1 MTGEKGYGIREIS
14 GSIYGSG
21 VCGTEST
28 KGGCDPDTR
37 KRVSAAG
44 KEGGFAVPAGPGPLC
59 ASLGKY
65 SITTGRFSGVLSEK
79 EKYHGSYETEWEFL
93 AAALEKNGVPGEAI
107 LREDK
112 ATYTYENAL
121 CSARVLKEKKIT
133 VKKAIIC
140 CQAFHARRCQLYYQL
155 AFPDTQLILDPV
167 DTGVNRT
174 NWYRTEEGIRLVL
187 GEAQRYGTQFYEIM
201 DKIRKNLPEVDAV

>member
-1 MTGEKGYGIREIS
+1 MKYEKFLDLYTDLVFVEHKVQKADVILIP
-14 GSIYGSG
+14 GSG
-21 VCGTEST
+21 Y
-28 KGGCDPDTR
+28 PQLAR
-37 KRVSAAG
+37 RAALLYRQG
-44 KEGGFAVPAGPGPLC
+44 LAPLVLP
-59 ASLGKY
+59 SGRY
-65 SITTGRFSGVLSEK
+65 SKLTGRFEGAMAEK
-79 EKYHGSYETEWEFL
+79 EQYDGTYETEWEFL
-93 AAALEKNGVPGEAI
+93 AAALEKNGVPKEAI

-121 CSARVLKEKKIT
+121 CSARVLKEKGIA

-167 DTGVNRT
+167 DTGVCRE

-187 GEAQRYGTQFYEIM
+187 GEAQRYGAQFYEIM
-201 DKIRKNLPEVDAV
+201 EEIRKSLEEDLRV